1 MKNEINL
8 SVYDFQQQF
17 TAFLDD
23 LKNRVVTKSAEYS
36 RNNDAF
42 SNFNTAAVLKRKDA
56 RLILDDYDTKHLVSY
71 MDMISDIENGIN
83 PTDKYSA
90 EKLGDIIV
98 YMGIL
103 HIMNVTENNKDQT
116 LPF

>member
-8 SVYDFQQQF
+8 TVYEFQQQF

-36 RNNDAF
+36 RGNAF
-42 SNFNTAAVLKRKDA
+42 SNFNTAAELKQTDPRLVLDW
-56 RLILDDYDTKHLVSY
+56 YMTKHLISY
-71 MDMISDIENGIN
+71 IDMIKDIENSFN
-83 PTDKYSA
+83 PTNEYSA
-90 EKLGDIIV
+90 EKLGDLIT

-103 HIMNVTENNKDQT
+103 HIMNVAENNKDQT

>member
-8 SVYDFQQQF
+8 TVYEFQQQF

-36 RNNDAF
+36 RGNAF
-42 SNFNTAAVLKRKDA
+42 SNFNTAAELKQTDPRLVLDW
-56 RLILDDYDTKHLVSY
+56 YMTKHLISY
-71 MDMISDIENGIN
+71 IDMIKDIENGHN
-83 PTDKYSA
+83 PTNEYSA
-90 EKLGDIIV
+90 EKLGDLIA
-98 YMGIL
+98 YQGML
-103 HIMNVTENNKDQT
+103 HIMNVAENNKDQT